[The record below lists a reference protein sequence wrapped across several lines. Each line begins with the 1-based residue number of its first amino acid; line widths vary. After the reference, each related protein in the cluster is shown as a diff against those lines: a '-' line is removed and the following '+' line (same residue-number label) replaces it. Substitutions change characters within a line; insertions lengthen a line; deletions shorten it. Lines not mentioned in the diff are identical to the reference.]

1 MACGRRRM
9 PEHDVTCQWP
19 DCDRTDILA
28 RGLCGRC
35 VKRAQRA
42 GRIQE
47 FQAHQ
52 RTCGGCG
59 DLFAPGS
66 RMGNSFCSAICRSLA
81 AARARRS
88 ERAQKLGGRSCSRCG
103 VGLHISARVDAR
115 YCSTTCQQA
124 DWYDTNGDRL
134 RAAARDWS
142 RRNPDLRLDAHR
154 RRRARKQ
161 GAEVGPIDLEVV
173 WLRDEGKCWICGRV
187 VDGKATNPAPLSGSL
202 DHVIPLAAGGAHNM
216 SNVAL
221 AHLRCNI
228 QKKDRLLDRIPS
240 WMHRGGDAT

>member
-1 MACGRRRM
+1 MVVASSA
-9 PEHDVTCQWP
+9 PSEPDVF
-19 DCDRTDILA
+19 R
-28 RGLCGRC
+28 
-35 VKRAQRA
+35 
-42 GRIQE
+42 
-47 FQAHQ
+47 
-52 RTCGGCG
+52 
-59 DLFAPGS
+59 
-66 RMGNSFCSAICRSLA
+66 SFRLTNGPVVVAATYSPPA
-81 AARARRS
+81 AAWETRSARPYADPWPPPEPDAR